1 LDIENRL
8 FGWILDILTMLFILS
23 TVYWL
28 PAVPLGHWIFRVG
41 YWIFSFILV
50 YWLLASGCSTWTL
63 DIPCWILD
71 IEDRLFGW
79 ILDIL
84 TMLFILSTVYC
95 LLLFRL

>member
-1 LDIENRL
+1 MDIENRL

-23 TVYWL
+23 NVYWL

-41 YWIFSFILV
+41 YWIF
-50 YWLLASGCSTWTL
+50 
-63 DIPCWILD
+63 
-71 IEDRLFGW
+71 EDRLFGW

-95 LLLFRL
+95 YSACKQPETIKSKSRDRDGRGKIAYVRF